1 MSTPTESPTPSE
13 KPSLRAQIFTPKNL
27 LIGTV
32 LLIAILLM
40 NWRIPTRVQATI
52 TVDRAEFTV
61 SHAPSSRILDAVSFH
76 SLHVENFESL
86 SFQPAILQ
94 VADPRQ
100 YNFESDTFPESAWTS
115 LLLDGEVEVVPIK
128 EGESLSV
135 TFEQSPSSSSGSR
148 RLDPIWVE
156 EGSVIIL
163 ERPPQASHSLSIK
176 TVGPSQRA
184 TFTFSDTIDMIVD
197 GGLLK
202 GAASPHFAPTDSMT
216 YRIRLAS
223 THPSVVITGGQ
234 QPLTL
239 TFSSDAQSL
248 EHFFSEGAIP
258 VSAIAFTHQNEMGN
272 HATALTAPGTLS
284 FPDFPDMDSAV
295 IKPPDFIGFDDLRTF
310 SIKTIQWDD
319 DHQGLRFELDGIVG
333 HIRSGQEQLAT
344 DHRLTQ
350 FDALWHNPRIRQL
363 FTIGQEVAGG

>member
-1 MSTPTESPTPSE
+1 MSTPTEPTPQSE
-13 KPSLRAQIFTPKNL
+13 APSLRAQVFSPKNL

-40 NWRIPTRVQATI
+40 NWRIPTRVQATL

-61 SHAPSSRILDAVSFH
+61 GHSPSSRILDAVSFH

-86 SFQPAILQ
+86 SFQPDILQ
-94 VADPRQ
+94 VGDPRQ
-100 YNFESDTFPESAWTS
+100 YNFEFDSFPESAWTS
-115 LLLDGEVEVVPIK
+115 LLLDGEVEVVPMK
-128 EGESLSV
+128 EGGSLSV
-135 TFEQSPSSSSGSR
+135 TFEQFPTSLLGSR

-163 ERPPQASHSLSIK
+163 ERPPQESHSLSIK
-176 TVGPSQRA
+176 TVGASQRA
-184 TFTFSDTIDMIVD
+184 TFTFSEEIDMIVD
-197 GGLLK
+197 GGILK
-202 GAASPHFAPTDSMT
+202 GAASPPFSPTDSMT

-223 THPSVVITGGQ
+223 TNPSVIITGGPH
-234 QPLTL
+234 PLTL
-239 TFSSDAQSL
+239 TINSEAQSL
-248 EHFFSEGAIP
+248 EHLFSDGAIP

-284 FPDFPDMDSAV
+284 FPDYPDMTTSV

-319 DHQGLRFELDGIVG
+319 EHQGLRFDLDGIAG
-333 HIRSGQEQLAT
+333 HVRSGIEQLAT
-344 DHRLTQ
+344 DHRITQ

-363 FTIGQEVAGG
+363 LTIGEKVAG